1 MANESKTVIAALDG
15 IRLALERQT
24 ADESKAKP
32 LHRIVLNE
40 FIPALVIGSGYG
52 GAVAALRL
60 AEAGIPTVVLE
71 RGKRWP
77 ITPEQDTFATFEK
90 PDGRAAWLSDHTV
103 WPPVLPPVPIEKF
116 TGNFEAIQGNGI
128 TVFNG
133 AGVGGGS
140 LINNAILLQP
150 RRELFERV
158 FPKAIDFDEMDK
170 GAALLERGRVDRKSI
185 NYSQ

>member
-1 MANESKTVIAALDG
+1 MANESKTVIAALDGIRLALERQTADESKTVIAALDG

-77 ITPEQDTFATFEK
+77 ITPEQD
-90 PDGRAAWLSDHTV
+90 
-103 WPPVLPPVPIEKF
+103 
-116 TGNFEAIQGNGI
+116 
-128 TVFNG
+128 
-133 AGVGGGS
+133 
-140 LINNAILLQP
+140 
-150 RRELFERV
+150 
-158 FPKAIDFDEMDK
+158 
-170 GAALLERGRVDRKSI
+170 
-185 NYSQ
+185 